1 LHEKIS
7 GDRITSFPRL
17 SNAAHRFYGAV
28 RTAALGKTSQNLVM
42 KEPIMVFVPQRP
54 LCLAMIIAYLFI
66 GTKTGADP
74 LLAAYGGHNETMIP
88 LWIGIEKGIFRRY
101 GVDLRV
107 LQTRSGPIM
116 MATLAS
122 GGVPLVWAAPSS
134 ALNSSV
140 SGFRLTCF
148 AAGNNR
154 IPRELVARK
163 GIESLDDLRGKSF
176 GVQSIGGGFW
186 LSTMGALE
194 ALKIDPDKYKLNMRV
209 LGDTGTVTQALI
221 TGNVDAMV
229 VPYSYADMAKRSG
242 ARSLADIGTVNMV
255 FQLTV
260 MCAPK
265 DSPAISQEI
274 MINLTKGLIES
285 LAYILEPANKRDV
298 AEALKKNLRL
308 SREEDVEAAY
318 KVARLQMPNLDVAPS
333 LEAWGLFKRLLARV
347 NPKVQ
352 EADLEQIITSAP
364 VQHLESTG
372 FLPAMRKKLTR

>member
-1 LHEKIS
+1 
-7 GDRITSFPRL
+7 
-17 SNAAHRFYGAV
+17 
-28 RTAALGKTSQNLVM
+28 
-42 KEPIMVFVPQRP
+42 MVLLLLRVVCFGFVVV
-54 LCLAMIIAYLFI
+54 C
-66 GTKTGADP
+66 P
-74 LLAAYGGHNETMIP
+74 LLAKETLAAGPLLIAYGGHNETMIP
-88 LWIGIEKGIFRRY
+88 LWVGIDKGIFRKY
-101 GVDLRV
+101 GVDPRV

-140 SGFRLTCF
+140 SGFKLTCF

-154 IPRELVARK
+154 IPRELVVRK
-163 GIESLDDLRGKSF
+163 GIESFEDLRGKSF

-209 LGDTGTVTQALI
+209 LGDTGTVTQALV

-229 VPYSYADMAKRSG
+229 VPYSYADMAKRAG

-265 DSPAISQEI
+265 DSTAINTET
-274 MINLTKGLIES
+274 MVNLTKGIIDS
-285 LAYILEPANKRDV
+285 LVFILDPANKREV
-298 AEALKKNLRL
+298 AEVLRKHLRL
-308 SREEDVEAAY
+308 SKDEDVEAAY
-318 KVARLQMPNLDVAPS
+318 KVARLQMPNLDIAPN
-333 LEAWGLFKRLLARV
+333 LEAWRLFKRLLARV

-352 EADLEQIITSAP
+352 EADLEQIVTGGV
-364 VQHLESTG
+364 VQNLEASG
-372 FLPAMRKKLTR
+372 FLPEMRKKLPR

>member
-1 LHEKIS
+1 MVL
-7 GDRITSFPRL
+7 L
-17 SNAAHRFYGAV
+17 LV
-28 RTAALGKTSQNLVM
+28 RV
-42 KEPIMVFVPQRP
+42 
-54 LCLAMIIAYLFI
+54 LCLGFLSVCPLFAKETLAA
-66 GTKTGADP
+66 GP
-74 LLAAYGGHNETMIP
+74 LLIAYGGHNETMIP
-88 LWIGIEKGIFRRY
+88 LWVGIDQGIFRKY
-101 GVDLRV
+101 GVDPRV

-140 SGFRLTCF
+140 SGFKLTCF

-154 IPRELVARK
+154 IPRELVVRK
-163 GIESLDDLRGKSF
+163 GIESFEDLRGKSF

-209 LGDTGTVTQALI
+209 LGDTGTVTQALV

-229 VPYSYADMAKRSG
+229 VPYSYADMAKRAG

-265 DSPAISQEI
+265 DSTAINADT
-274 MINLTKGLIES
+274 MVNLTKGIVDS
-285 LAYILEPANKRDV
+285 LVFILDPANKRDV
-298 AEALKKNLRL
+298 AEALKKHLRL
-308 SREEDVEAAY
+308 SKDEDVEAAY
-318 KVARLQMPNLDVAPS
+318 KVARLQMPNLDIAPN
-333 LEAWGLFKRLLARV
+333 LEAWRLFKRLLARV

-352 EADLEQIITSAP
+352 DADLEQIITGSI
-364 VQHLESTG
+364 VQNLEASG
-372 FLPAMRKKLTR
+372 FLPEMRKKLPR